1 MHLAV
6 LAVLSAITLPTGW
19 RIEPAGALIETG
31 TFPTSAHLLP
41 GGGHV
46 LILHSGYHPPT
57 LAVLDLK
64 TRRTLKS
71 LPLPDAGSNFVFDAV
86 TQRAWMPLGHDG
98 AVAVIEMTGERSP
111 RLHKRIAL
119 DAHVSTVALDAGGRE
134 LAATL
139 TLQDTVAIVDTA
151 TGTVRQRLPVR
162 RPTRALFH
170 AGRLYVTANYPPA
183 LHVFRT
189 GQEYRRE
196 GEVPLSA
203 DPTDLIAH
211 GGKLYVA
218 ASGTNG
224 MDVLSLEDPAAP
236 KPLER
241 IHLAPSPYWPVGM
254 TPSSLSLDTRSGTV
268 YIACSDAN
276 AIAVFDI
283 RQGRVAGFIPAA
295 WYPTYALPLPDRAG
309 VLVLNGKGERSYPN
323 PRGPNPAVHRTMT
336 PQPPSGIQYTPLMQ
350 GGSLRLVEG
359 IDGKALAR
367 YTRKYAALTPVR
379 AASAGRPARIP
390 QEIRHVILIMK
401 ENRTYDQVLGDMP
414 EGRGEASLCLFPE
427 KITPNHHKLARDF
440 GLLDNFY
447 VNADVSAE
455 GWYWTSA
462 AIAPYFVMRS
472 WPASYAGRAKTRPA
486 AKTDPGDQE
495 PQQRAPGGYL
505 WTGALRKG
513 IPFRNYGFFVQNRK
527 GAKPGEA
534 IVEGV
539 SDPALLPHT
548 HPAYAGYDPDFPD
561 VERARIFIEELE
573 GFEKRGEMPRLITM
587 VLPNDHT
594 WGTSPGKLTPFAS
607 VADNDL
613 ALGRIVE
620 AVSKTRFWPRTA
632 IFVVED
638 DAQNG
643 PDHVDSHRSPAFVI
657 SPWTRRARTEADS
670 TFYNTTSVLRTIGL
684 ILGLPPLTHY
694 DATATPMASVFRER
708 ADARPWSA
716 EPARVSLS
724 ETNPARSATARRS
737 EQLDLSAPD
746 RIEDAEMNEILW
758 LAVKGVAPPP
768 PTRAGFLTHR
778 K

>member
-1 MHLAV
+1 V
-6 LAVLSAITLPTGW
+6 
-19 RIEPAGALIETG
+19 
-31 TFPTSAHLLP
+31 
-41 GGGHV
+41 
-46 LILHSGYHPPT
+46 
-57 LAVLDLK
+57 K
-64 TRRTLKS
+64 
-71 LPLPDAGSNFVFDAV
+71 
-86 TQRAWMPLGHDG
+86 
-98 AVAVIEMTGERSP
+98 
-111 RLHKRIAL
+111 
-119 DAHVSTVALDAGGRE
+119 
-134 LAATL
+134 
-139 TLQDTVAIVDTA
+139 
-151 TGTVRQRLPVR
+151 
-162 RPTRALFH
+162 
-170 AGRLYVTANYPPA
+170 
-183 LHVFRT
+183 
-189 GQEYRRE
+189 
-196 GEVPLSA
+196 
-203 DPTDLIAH
+203 
-211 GGKLYVA
+211 
-218 ASGTNG
+218 
-224 MDVLSLEDPAAP
+224 
-236 KPLER
+236 
-241 IHLAPSPYWPVGM
+241 
-254 TPSSLSLDTRSGTV
+254 SGTV
-268 YIACSDAN
+268 YVACSDAN
-276 AIAVFDI
+276 AIAVFDT
-283 RQGRVAGFIPAA
+283 REGRVAGFIPAG
-295 WYPTYALPLPDRAG
+295 WYPTYALPLPERAG

-323 PRGPNPAVHRTMT
+323 PQGPNPTIHRTMT
-336 PQPPSGIQYTPLMQ
+336 PQPPSGIQYTPLVQ
-350 GGSLRLVEG
+350 SGTLRLVEG
-359 IDGKALAR
+359 IDGKTLAR
-367 YTRKYAALTPVR
+367 HTRQYAALTPVR
-379 AASAGRPARIP
+379 AATGRPPRIP
-390 QEIRHVILIMK
+390 PEIRHVILIMK

-414 EGRGEASLCLFPE
+414 EGRGDASLCLFPE

-462 AIAPYFVMRS
+462 AITPHFVMRS
-472 WPASYAGRAKTRPA
+472 WPASYAGRAKARPA
-486 AKTDPGDQE
+486 TKPDPGDQE

-505 WTGALRKG
+505 WTSALRKG
-513 IPFRNYGFFVQNRK
+513 LSLRNYGFFVQNRK

-534 IVEGV
+534 IVAGV

-573 GFEKRGEMPRLITM
+573 EFEKRGDMPRLITM

-694 DATATPMASVFRER
+694 DATATPMASVFRGR

-716 EPARVSLS
+716 EPARVSLT

-737 EQLDLSAPD
+737 EELDLSAPD
-746 RIEDAEMNEILW
+746 RIEDGEMNEILW
-758 LAVKGVAPPP
+758 LAIKGTPPPP